1 MQNLNS
7 YNADEFQSWFST
19 TPLYFQLQKDFDI
32 LTWSTDLSSFTL
44 PEMTPRQYRG
54 TRIFSMVP
62 FYYIHQLGL
71 DSKIYD
77 IGCGWNIYK
86 KYLTNLIGIAGEPVD
101 SKYYYGDKHGLI
113 DDSYISNNIQ
123 QFDNVMS
130 MNALHFIPLSD
141 FSQRIYQIKKITKP
155 GGKIF
160 IMMNVCQMI
169 SLESSDL
176 KNHAAEYIREE
187 MNQFANDIICFEL
200 DDKNIQSNMSEGT
213 LRFVIQNNA

>member
-7 YNADEFQSWFST
+7 YNAEEFQSWFST
-19 TPLYFQLQKDFDI
+19 TPLCLQIQKDFDI
-32 LTWSTDLSSFTL
+32 LTWSAELSSFML

-62 FYYIHQLGL
+62 FYYIHQLGI

-77 IGCGWNIYK
+77 VGCGWNIYK
-86 KYLTNLIGIAGEPVD
+86 KYLTNLTGIAGENES

-113 DDSYISNNIQ
+113 NNNYVSNNTQ

-130 MNALHFIPLSD
+130 MNALHFVPLSN
-141 FSQRIYQIKKITKP
+141 FSQRIHQVKKITKP

-169 SLESSDL
+169 RSEPSDL
-176 KNHAAEYIREE
+176 KNHAAEYIRTE
-187 MNQFANDIICFEL
+187 MDQFANDIVCFEL
-200 DDKNIQSNMSEGT
+200 DDQNIQQNMSEGT